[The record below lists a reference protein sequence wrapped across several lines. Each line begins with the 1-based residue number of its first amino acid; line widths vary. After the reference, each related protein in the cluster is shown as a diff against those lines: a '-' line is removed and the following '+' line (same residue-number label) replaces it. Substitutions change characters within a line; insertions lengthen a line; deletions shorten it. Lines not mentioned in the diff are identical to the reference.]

1 MKNKAIICITA
12 VVILIAAVVAI
23 IVFNDK
29 LAGGKVQTYTSMEE
43 VLGEAAFNIDYPD
56 RLCGVPVTGFKA
68 NSSMIEAQYGGD
80 TNYIRKTL
88 GVSDNSDNNNQYNES
103 RRQNINS
110 KKVTL
115 KGNDGLIFMAVWNDN
130 NFAYT
135 ISSAEGVDID
145 EMTEYIEATR

>member
-1 MKNKAIICITA
+1 
-12 VVILIAAVVAI
+12 
-23 IVFNDK
+23 
-29 LAGGKVQTYTSMEE
+29 MEE
-43 VLGEAAFNIDYPD
+43 VLGEAAFNMDYPD

-68 NSSMIEAQYGGD
+68 NSSMIEAHYGGD

-103 RRQNINS
+103 SRKDING
-110 KKVTL
+110 KNVTL

-135 ISSAEGVDID
+135 ISSAEGVDIY